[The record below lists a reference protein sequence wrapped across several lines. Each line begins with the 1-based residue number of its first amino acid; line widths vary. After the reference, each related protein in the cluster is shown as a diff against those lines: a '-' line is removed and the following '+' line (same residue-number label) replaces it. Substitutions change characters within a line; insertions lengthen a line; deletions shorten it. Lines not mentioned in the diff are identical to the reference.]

1 LGILSD
7 CQAMINRGTNLIKLY
22 GYSESLT
29 SWLQLHTAVADTL
42 PDKGI
47 QLRKYTFYAVAS
59 FEKG

>member
-1 LGILSD
+1 
-7 CQAMINRGTNLIKLY
+7 MINRGTNLIKLY
-22 GYSESLT
+22 GYSESPT